1 MRWAAALA
9 ASRLGSSMRMV
20 FPVSHGASSKAKG
33 TRVVL
38 PAPGGAL
45 KTALLPCVNVSRKT
59 GSTSSIGS
67 RFMLGFVTV
76 GL

>member
-1 MRWAAALA
+1 MRI
-9 ASRLGSSMRMV
+9 V
-20 FPVSHGASSKAKG
+20 FPVSHGAFSKAKG